1 MSGRRLSAA
10 FSSIFSDQEWFNKVL
25 VGGFYFL
32 LIPFGIGIVMLNGF
46 LEEFVGGLRKGSSGM
61 PQWRNSGVIFK
72 KGLQKSAFALL
83 VLFTV
88 YALVFIGT
96 ITVTPVSAILL
107 LALFLTVNTFQI
119 VRTFD
124 VVSILI
130 SVLLLITAIAIGWM
144 WIVVGWPL
152 LIFLMMLVQAHL
164 FTSR

>member
-1 MSGRRLSAA
+1 MNGRRLSAA

-61 PQWRNSGVIFK
+61 PQWRHSGVIFN
-72 KGLQKSAFALL
+72 KGVRKSAFALM
-83 VLFTV
+83 VLGTV
-88 YALVFIGT
+88 YALAYIGT
-96 ITVTPVSAILL
+96 VTVTPVSAILI
-107 LALFLTVNTFQI
+107 LALFLTINTFQV
-119 VRTFD
+119 VRSFHPA
-124 VVSILI
+124 SILL
-130 SVLLLITAIAIGWM
+130 SYLLLMTAIAVGWM

>member
-1 MSGRRLSAA
+1 MNGQRLSAA
-10 FSSIFSDQEWFNKVL
+10 FASIFSDREWFNKVL

-46 LEEFVGGLRKGSSGM
+46 LEEFVSGLRKGEKEM

-72 KGLQKSAFALL
+72 KGVRRSAFALL
-83 VLFTV
+83 VLGTV
-88 YALVFIGT
+88 YALAFIGSVK
-96 ITVTPVSAILL
+96 VTPVSAILL
-107 LALFLTVNTFQI
+107 LALFLTFNTFQI
-119 VRTFD
+119 VRSFQPA
-124 VVSILI
+124 SILI
-130 SVLLLITAIAIGWM
+130 SVLLLSTAIAIGWM